1 MNYSEVISIF
11 KGQLS
16 LLGKRLRDKDGKT
29 LFKDVTTS
37 SMEDTYLHEQIDEG
51 FMKFVSLCP
60 NLVGDVS
67 FDSTGITYTFK
78 NPRDSHAIDAALK
91 HYLSSHILYEYVSVA
106 YPNLSQKAANDVT
119 YRLNTLLGVALHKDS
134 YDSNTDFGSVKGEV
148 ILERG

>member
-37 SMEDTYLHEQIDEG
+37 SLEDSYLHEQIDEG

-60 NLVGDVS
+60 NLVDGVS

-78 NPRDSHAIDAALK
+78 NTRDSHAIDTALK